1 MKKSCSQYTP
11 EDMSMFVDNELS
23 RDKYQE
29 LVLHFEQC
37 SHCSSLVKDYN
48 ALSAAFQNHAQSKI
62 SQVNSAR
69 VKQKLDQTIQNS
81 ENKPLKNSFGLFGKN
96 TYLKIASIAAILM
109 ITLFT
114 FQNKLFTPSG
124 PSAIIKYVDTDFSSV
139 MIIETQKEQ
148 HTIIWYSET

>member
-11 EDMSMFVDNELS
+11 EDISMFVDNELS
-23 RDKYQE
+23 RDKYQG
-29 LVLHFEQC
+29 LVQHLEQC
-37 SHCSSLVKDYN
+37 SHCSSLVKNYMT
-48 ALSAAFQNHAQSKI
+48 LSAAFKSHTQSEI
-62 SQVNSAR
+62 SQIDSVR

-114 FQNKLFTPSG
+114 FQNKLLTPTG

-139 MIIETQKEQ
+139 MIIETQKKQ

>member
-11 EDMSMFVDNELS
+11 EDISMFVDNELS
-23 RDKYQE
+23 RDKYQG
-29 LVLHFEQC
+29 LAQHLEQC
-37 SHCSSLVKDYN
+37 SRCSSLVKNYKT
-48 ALSAAFQNHAQSKI
+48 LSAAFKSHTQNKI
-62 SQVNSAR
+62 SQVDSAR
-69 VKQKLDQTIQNS
+69 VKQKLDLTIQNS
-81 ENKPLKNSFGLFGKN
+81 KNKPLKNSFGLFGKN

-124 PSAIIKYVDTDFSSV
+124 PSAIVKYVDTDFSSV

>member
-11 EDMSMFVDNELS
+11 EDISMFVDNELS
-23 RDKYQE
+23 RDKYQG
-29 LVLHFEQC
+29 LVLHLEQC
-37 SHCSSLVKDYN
+37 SHCSRLVKDYN
-48 ALSAAFQNHAQSKI
+48 ALSAAFKSHTQSEI
-62 SQVNSAR
+62 SEIDSAR
-69 VKQKLDQTIQNS
+69 VKQKLDQTIQNP
-81 ENKPLKNSFGLFGKN
+81 ENKPLRNSFGFFGKN

-124 PSAIIKYVDTDFSSV
+124 PSAIVKYVDTDFSSV

>member
-11 EDMSMFVDNELS
+11 EDISMFVDNELS
-23 RDKYQE
+23 RDKHQG
-29 LVLHFEQC
+29 LVQHLEQC
-37 SHCSSLVKDYN
+37 TSCSSLVKNYKT
-48 ALSAAFQNHAQSKI
+48 LSADFKSHTQSKI
-62 SQVNSAR
+62 SEIDSAR
-69 VKQKLDQTIQNS
+69 VKQKLDKAIQNS

-96 TYLKIASIAAILM
+96 TYLKLASIAAILM

-114 FQNKLFTPSG
+114 FQNKLFTPTG
-124 PSAIIKYVDTDFSSV
+124 PSAIVKYVDTDFSSV

>member
-1 MKKSCSQYTP
+1 MKKSCGQYTP
-11 EDMSMFVDNELS
+11 EDISMFVDNELS
-23 RDKYQE
+23 RDKYQG
-29 LVLHFEQC
+29 LVQHLEQC
-37 SHCSSLVKDYN
+37 PHCSSLVKNYKT
-48 ALSAAFQNHAQSKI
+48 LSVAFKSHTQSEI
-62 SQVNSAR
+62 SQIDSAR

-114 FQNKLFTPSG
+114 LQNKLFTPTG

-139 MIIETQKEQ
+139 MIIETKKEQ